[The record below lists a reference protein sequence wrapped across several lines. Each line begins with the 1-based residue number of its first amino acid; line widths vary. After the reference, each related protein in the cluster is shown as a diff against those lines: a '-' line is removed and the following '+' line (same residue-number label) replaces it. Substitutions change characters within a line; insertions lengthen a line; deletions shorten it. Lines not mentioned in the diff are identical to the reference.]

1 MRSFITVLTTGL
13 ALVAVPARADVVVK
27 ADTGFVARVVTEVA
41 VSPAEAWKAM
51 TTPSGWWQSQH
62 TFSGE
67 AANLTLD
74 PVAGGCF
81 CEKMPPPK
89 GAPATQRIGSVQ
101 HMRVIYAEPNRALR
115 LSGAL
120 GPLQSEAVAAT
131 MTMTLK
137 PTDNGTRILWEYVVG
152 GFMRYK
158 VEDIAP
164 AVDRML
170 GAQLGSLAKLLGPV
184 QAADVNAAK
193 PEAVSVP
200 KPVAGEDAAGEAA
213 KAAFDEALKK
223 KSSPIAP

>member
-1 MRSFITVLTTGL
+1 MRSFISVLTTGL
-13 ALVAVPARADVVVK
+13 ALVAVPARADVVMK
-27 ADTGFVARVVTEVA
+27 TDAGFVARVITEVA

-74 PVAGGCF
+74 PMAGGCF

-89 GAPATQRIGSVQ
+89 GAPPTQRVGSVQ

-120 GPLQSEAVAAT
+120 GPLQSEAAAGT

-137 PTDNGTRILWEYVVG
+137 PTDRGTRILWEYVVG

-170 GAQLGSLAKLLGPV
+170 GAQLGSLAKTLGLVPPD
-184 QAADVNAAK
+184 AAAATPPDGK
-193 PEAVSVP
+193 SP
-200 KPVAGEDAAGEAA
+200 AGEDAAGDAA
-213 KAAFDEALKK
+213 KAAFDAMLKK
-223 KSSPIAP
+223 KSAPSVP